1 MKYKLYPCK
10 NPNAET
16 IILSSGLGGHA
27 QFWAPQIDS
36 LTESFH
42 VFVYDHI
49 GITNNSADLPKDYS
63 IYNMAQELYETLSR
77 EKIRFDYFIG
87 HALGA
92 FIGIELALQTKKLK
106 KLILINPWAKL
117 DPHTQRCF
125 NTRLKILDHVGVDAY
140 IQAQALFLYP
150 PEWISLHDKEL
161 QQQEVKMIEH
171 SCSSHNIKSRLN
183 ALRSYIPENRAPLL
197 DVPCYILSNRDD
209 FLVPWR
215 QGSKLSQIIPHSCFK
230 LLDIGGHASTVTQ
243 PIELNTEILSM
254 LTSEQ

>member
-27 QFWAPQIDS
+27 QFWNPQIDS
-36 LTESFH
+36 LIQYFH

-49 GITNNSADLPKDYS
+49 GITNDSSNLPQGYS
-63 IYNMAQELYETLSR
+63 VNNMAQELNEMLVR
-77 EKIRFDYFIG
+77 DKIKVDYFIG

-92 FIGIELALQTKKLK
+92 FIGVELALQTTKLK

-150 PEWISLHDKEL
+150 PEWISMHDHQL
-161 QQQEVKMIEH
+161 QQQEIKMIQH
-171 SCSSHNIKSRLN
+171 SCSKHNIKMRLN
-183 ALRSYIPENRAPLL
+183 ALRNYIPKDRVQLL
-197 DVPCYILSNRDD
+197 DIPCYILSNRDD
-209 FLVPWR
+209 FLVPWQ
-215 QGSKLSQIIPHSCFK
+215 QGLKLSKFIQNSFFK
-230 LLDIGGHASTVTQ
+230 LLETGGHASTVTQ
-243 PIELNTEILSM
+243 PIELNTEILNI